1 MILLDTHIL
10 IWALLGEQISEPAK
24 QAINEAASASAL
36 FVSVVTAWEIGML
49 ESKGRFIPA
58 KGALE
63 WFSEA
68 MALPGIRLAHLA
80 PEIAI
85 RSASLPGD
93 FHGDPADRM
102 LVETA
107 RTEGL
112 TLITRDRK
120 ILDYGRAGWVQ
131 ALEG

>member
-10 IWALLGEQISEPAK
+10 IWTLLGEPVSDRAK
-24 QAINEAASASAL
+24 EAIREAASVSAL
-36 FVSVVTAWEIGML
+36 FVSVVTAWEVGML
-49 ESKGRFIPA
+49 ESKGRFVPT

-63 WFSEA
+63 WFREA
-68 MALPGIRLAHLA
+68 MALPGLRLVPLDS
-80 PEIAI
+80 EVAI
-85 RSASLPGD
+85 RSASLPDG

-107 RTEGL
+107 RAREL

-120 ILDYGRAGWVQ
+120 ILAYGHKGWVRV
-131 ALEG
+131 LEG